1 MFVGTCCFIAH
12 FYLFFVMTL
21 VMACRIRVPDFST
34 SFLDNPFVKQTLSAG
49 LCVYTSDLAP
59 EAAADSALARVTRTP

>member
-1 MFVGTCCFIAH
+1 
-12 FYLFFVMTL
+12 MTL